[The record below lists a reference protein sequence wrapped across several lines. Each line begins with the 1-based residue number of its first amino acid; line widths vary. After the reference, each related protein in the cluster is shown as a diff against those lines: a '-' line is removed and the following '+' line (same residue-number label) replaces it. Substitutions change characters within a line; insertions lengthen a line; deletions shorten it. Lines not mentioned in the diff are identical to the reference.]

1 MKREHQPT
9 ERVCLS
15 TTGLDRNGVP
25 RILDQTDAV
34 SGRQRKRV
42 PTALLYTY
50 DIFKLSMQSMFLI
63 VHHLIY
69 ASHHCPALPQL
80 GVTYFSLLMTSFL
93 SRSPQRRCRTAILRH
108 HTDLA
113 PSSSF
118 HFCQDSMDARGRGSR
133 LFNGIR
139 LFAPST
145 HCSLRPPRRKRR
157 FL

>member
-50 DIFKLSMQSMFLI
+50 DILKLSMQSMFLI
-63 VHHLIY
+63 VHHLRPCSVI
-69 ASHHCPALPQL
+69 PNTPGL
-80 GVTYFSLLMTSFL
+80 
-93 SRSPQRRCRTAILRH
+93 
-108 HTDLA
+108 D
-113 PSSSF
+113 
-118 HFCQDSMDARGRGSR
+118 
-133 LFNGIR
+133 GIGKN
-139 LFAPST
+139 S
-145 HCSLRPPRRKRR
+145 
-157 FL
+157 